1 MLRCRFQTAA
11 AVSVQCSP
19 GSQTST
25 GDQHSRK
32 RAAEQ
37 PALYEQQQRAAAAY
51 QQQALQALQQQQ
63 GYQAS
68 LGSTD
73 AAAETLHTQ
82 MLLAVRLVVFTVG
95 ASALCLMPDCAVCA
109 TLVRVHAHPPARSPV
124 SISVSVL
131 QAVQQQQA
139 AAAAVAAATQHAY
152 PQQTTTVPAAKRPAI
167 DKSGVP
173 VGGWLLW

>member
-1 MLRCRFQTAA
+1 VCAINNIDMLRCRFQTA

-68 LGSTD
+68 LGGAD
-73 AAAETLHTQ
+73 PAAETLHTQ
-82 MLLAVRLVVFTVG
+82 MLLAVRACCVHCGGIRFV
-95 ASALCLMPDCAVCA
+95 PDA
-109 TLVRVHAHPPARSPV
+109 
-124 SISVSVL
+124 
-131 QAVQQQQA
+131 
-139 AAAAVAAATQHAY
+139 
-152 PQQTTTVPAAKRPAI
+152 
-167 DKSGVP
+167 
-173 VGGWLLW
+173 